1 MAAWKKR
8 QCKACGRKFNK
19 MTDEV
24 WKNVERTHKRS
35 IGHKKAIKRKKSR

>member
-1 MAAWKKR
+1 MAVWKKR
-8 QCKACGRKFNK
+8 RCSSCNRTFNK

-35 IGHKKAIKRKKSR
+35 IGHKKRLKRKAR